1 MPMFRIGCPVRLVI
15 VSLFLLVFA
24 VPAPAQQVVINPT
37 VQGGAPPPRDRVP
50 PPRTG
55 TGVIKGRVVDGV
67 TGAAVARARVMLQ
80 GSGRSTADD
89 RRERRVYVQR
99 TCRWAR

>member
-50 PPRTG
+50 PPRT
-55 TGVIKGRVVDGV
+55 VLESSRDASSMVSPVPQCL
-67 TGAAVARARVMLQ
+67 ARA
-80 GSGRSTADD
+80 
-89 RRERRVYVQR
+89 
-99 TCRWAR
+99 